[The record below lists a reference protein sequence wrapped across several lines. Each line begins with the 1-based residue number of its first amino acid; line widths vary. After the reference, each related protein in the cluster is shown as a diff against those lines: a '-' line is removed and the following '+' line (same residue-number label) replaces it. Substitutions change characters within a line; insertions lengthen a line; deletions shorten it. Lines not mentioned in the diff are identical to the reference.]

1 MNYVI
6 FDLEYTAWDGAD
18 RRLKSAEREVI
29 QIGAIKINFD
39 HNDINIV
46 STFQEFVKP
55 TVNPQLSDYIINLT
69 GITQKNIE
77 EQGLALNKALNK
89 FEIFCSY
96 GKNKTFSWGDDSR
109 TIKKNTELIGI

>member
-6 FDLEYTAWDGAD
+6 FDLEYTAWEGME
-18 RRLKSAEREVI
+18 RRLKFAEREVI

-39 HNDINIV
+39 DIDINII

-69 GITQKNIE
+69 GITQQNVE
-77 EQGLALNKALNK
+77 EQGLTLLEALNK
-89 FEIFCSY
+89 FEIF
-96 GKNKTFSWGDDSR
+96 
-109 TIKKNTELIGI
+109 L